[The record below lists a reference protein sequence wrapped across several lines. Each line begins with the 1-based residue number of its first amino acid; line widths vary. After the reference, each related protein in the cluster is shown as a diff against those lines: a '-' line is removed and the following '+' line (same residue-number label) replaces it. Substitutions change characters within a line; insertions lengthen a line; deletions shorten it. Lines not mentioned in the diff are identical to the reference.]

1 MEELMIN
8 LMVAISIVYF
18 VVAGSILS
26 IGIYVFHHIIIDK
39 NKPHKK
45 IDWVLLGALCL
56 ISLCWPFFILGMIF
70 TSKEEN
76 KEH

>member
-1 MEELMIN
+1 MEELKIN
-8 LMVAISIVYF
+8 LMIAIGIVYF

-26 IGIYVFHHIIIDK
+26 IGIYVFHNIIIDK

-56 ISLCWPFFILGMIF
+56 ICLCWPWLICGMIF
-70 TSKEEN
+70 LSKEEN